1 MQRVLCSLTVQNVC
15 DHTDCVQVC
24 VEVYERYERRRRK
37 RVGTPGALM
46 PPGLILM
53 DTLAQ
58 QTRRNKGRK
67 VFFFSHRQRREEGA
81 GLCTRCTVPVLFIS
95 LFFPS
100 ACDPAGVDV
109 AQKGWHLVKAEKPG
123 LRSGCVILVMQTR
136 SVFLV
141 FQHVLSNCA
150 EVCMSC

>member
-1 MQRVLCSLTVQNVC
+1 M
-15 DHTDCVQVC
+15 
-24 VEVYERYERRRRK
+24 
-37 RVGTPGALM
+37 GTPGALM

-58 QTRRNKGRK
+58 RTRRNKGRK
-67 VFFFSHRQRREEGA
+67 VFFCFFFHIGSGERKGQG
-81 GLCTRCTVPVLFIS
+81 CVPRCTVPVLFIS
-95 LFFPS
+95 LFFPP